1 MLRLQCAFLF
11 HSLKSTGYG
20 SPNRA
25 LCFAHFDPRWFVY
38 GRVVP
43 FLGFC
48 HVPFL
53 LQMSFVMGI
62 SNSLHFYVTRVVL
75 LEVMSCFDRH
85 QWMLLSVDFFS
96 PQTKAGGVKCWRV
109 LWNQETWVSPI
120 PIDIQEIVLEEEIP
134 FATFSRLDEDVK
146 VTWSSA
152 WKHRLRHFVL
162 NADDAVL
169 RFCS

>member
-1 MLRLQCAFLF
+1 
-11 HSLKSTGYG
+11 
-20 SPNRA
+20 
-25 LCFAHFDPRWFVY
+25 
-38 GRVVP
+38 
-43 FLGFC
+43 
-48 HVPFL
+48 
-53 LQMSFVMGI
+53 
-62 SNSLHFYVTRVVL
+62 
-75 LEVMSCFDRH
+75 
-85 QWMLLSVDFFS
+85 MLLSVDFFS

>member
-1 MLRLQCAFLF
+1 M
-11 HSLKSTGYG
+11 
-20 SPNRA
+20 N
-25 LCFAHFDPRWFVY
+25 V
-38 GRVVP
+38 
-43 FLGFC
+43 
-48 HVPFL
+48 
-53 LQMSFVMGI
+53 I
-62 SNSLHFYVTRVVL
+62 
-75 LEVMSCFDRH
+75 
-85 QWMLLSVDFFS
+85 LLSVDFFP

-134 FATFSRLDEDVK
+134 FAMFSRLDEDVK